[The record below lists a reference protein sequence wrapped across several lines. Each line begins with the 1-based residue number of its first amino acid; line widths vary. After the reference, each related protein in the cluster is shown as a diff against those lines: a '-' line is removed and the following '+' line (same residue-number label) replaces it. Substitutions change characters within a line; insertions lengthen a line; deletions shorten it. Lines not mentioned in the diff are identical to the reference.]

1 MLWDVEFL
9 VPNYGLWW
17 TRWALYVMHWN
28 VPRYAERGNR
38 NSTLCITWKKKASHV
53 ALRIH
58 KYGEGTIRVGVT
70 DDAVYCFKGWL
81 RCEISFSIITVL
93 DRWTRKSDCVAEWQL
108 LFHGT
113 ERGTIRYAMERRI
126 PSTTLWSL
134 MVSLSAIRY
143 ALERRINRTALC
155 GTWK

>member
-1 MLWDVEFL
+1 MLWNVEFL
-9 VPNYGLWW
+9 VPRYGPWW
-17 TRWALYVMHWN
+17 TRLALYVMLWN

-81 RCEISFSIITVL
+81 NHYGTWSMDEEIWLCS
-93 DRWTRKSDCVAEWQL
+93 
-108 LFHGT
+108 
-113 ERGTIRYAMERRI
+113 RRI
-126 PSTTLWSL
+126 RQRS
-134 MVSLSAIRY
+134 R
-143 ALERRINRTALC
+143 ALC
-155 GTWK
+155 SHSSLEGQWINGTAHFFDIKQTTHCIATKFEIHIRNHNVVQGILRSIA

>member
-1 MLWDVEFL
+1 MLWDVEIL

-17 TRWALYVMHWN
+17 TRWALYVMLWN

-70 DDAVYCFKGWL
+70 DDAVFCFNPFSAIHISPNRNSYATFTSVGSEIPYWL
-81 RCEISFSIITVL
+81 HDAYFRLRVNLKHALGRYIYRPAVTQRVKNLIFFC
-93 DRWTRKSDCVAEWQL
+93 
-108 LFHGT
+108 HG
-113 ERGTIRYAMERRI
+113 YHWH
-126 PSTTLWSL
+126 PWHWTTLHHW
-134 MVSLSAIRY
+134 
-143 ALERRINRTALC
+143 
-155 GTWK
+155 